1 MLHKSYN
8 LVVIGAGIVG
18 LVLAL
23 KIKRNFPNYKILIL
37 DKEIDS
43 TSHGTGRNS
52 GVIHSGIYYPPET
65 LRAKYCVS
73 GSKQMKKY
81 VKEKNLWIDECGKIL
96 LPTSKESLKTIDVL
110 MERSI
115 KNGVE
120 ANILSPKQINELEP
134 NANPVFDI
142 GIHIPFT
149 SIVDP
154 KEVALS
160 IKSDL
165 ERSGVEIFYSSPV
178 SKVDSENGLVKFNNT
193 EVISDLIINSAGL
206 QSDTIAKKSSYKTD
220 YSFSPFKGKYWYVSD
235 PNFKMTRLLYPIPN
249 LDLPFLGIHT
259 VHNKKNKVYIGPSST
274 PVFGRENYS
283 GFKGLKILE
292 FIYLLFSFAKKFLLN
307 TNGLRTLAFRE
318 FNLILPNGVFN
329 EAKNLVKGL
338 NKSSF
343 KLSNEKVGIRSQIF
357 DKKEKTL
364 VSDFM
369 VEKQNRVIHILNAI
383 SPAFTA
389 SFGLADYI
397 LKEYFDEL

>member
-1 MLHKSYN
+1 MLNQSYN
-8 LVVIGAGIVG
+8 LVVIGAGIIG
-18 LVLAL
+18 LVSAL
-23 KIKRNFPNYKILIL
+23 KIKQKFPDYKILIL
-37 DKEIDS
+37 DKEKNS
-43 TSHGTGRNS
+43 VSHGTGRNS

-73 GSKQMKKY
+73 GSKQMKEY

-96 LPTSKESLKTIDVL
+96 LPTSKESLKTIDIL

-120 ANILSPKQINELEP
+120 ANLLSAKQINELEP
-134 NANPVFDI
+134 NANPVYDI

-160 IKSDL
+160 IKHDL
-165 ERSGVEIFYSSPV
+165 EKLGVEILYSSAV
-178 SKVDSENGLVKFNNT
+178 SEIDSESGLVKFNNNEIT
-193 EVISDLIINSAGL
+193 SNLIINSAGL
-206 QSDTIAKKSSYKTD
+206 QSDTIAKKANYKTD

-235 PNFKMTRLLYPIPN
+235 AGFKMTRLLYPIPN

-259 VHNKKNKVYIGPSST
+259 VHNKKGKVYIGPSST

-283 GFKGLKILE
+283 GLKGLKISE
-292 FIYLLFSFAKKFLLN
+292 FIYLLFSFTKKILFN

-318 FNLILPNGVFN
+318 FSLILPNGVFN

-357 DKKEKTL
+357 DKKERSL

-369 VEKQNRVIHILNAI
+369 VEKQHKVIHILNAI

-397 LKEYFDEL
+397 LEEYSDDF